1 MISMTGDTDDS
12 LATRPSLLARLKDWS
27 QQTAWREFDHDY
39 APLVRN
45 VARKAGLN
53 DAEADEVVQETLL
66 AVAKKIGEF
75 EHRGNRGSFRAWLLQ
90 QTRWRIA
97 DQFRRRGT
105 GGRVP
110 SESPSAATGAPA
122 VPHDDGTGT
131 EEMLHAPEASVP
143 AFERIWDEEWRQGI
157 LQLAIAR
164 VKRRVS
170 ARQFQL
176 FDLHVLQG
184 LSVKDAAAT
193 AGATMAAVYMAASR
207 VRRILQRELKTS
219 ADEGP

>member
-1 MISMTGDTDDS
+1 MTGDADDS

-39 APLVRN
+39 APLLRN
-45 VARKAGLN
+45 VARKAGLS

-66 AVAKKIGEF
+66 AVAKRIGEF

-90 QTRWRIA
+90 QTRWRIV
-97 DQFRRRGT
+97 DQFRRRGA

-110 SESPSAATGAPA
+110 SEPTSASIGAPA
-122 VPHDDGTGT
+122 VPNDGGTGT
-131 EEMLHAPEASVP
+131 EEIVYAPEASVP
-143 AFERIWDEEWRQGI
+143 EIERIWDEEWRQRVQ
-157 LQLAIAR
+157 QLAIAR

-184 LSVKDAAAT
+184 LSVKDAATT
-193 AGATMAAVYMAASR
+193 AGATMAAVYMTKSR
-207 VRRILQRELKTS
+207 VGRLFERELKALA
-219 ADEGP
+219 ADDA